1 MFMGGVTADSNID
14 NSTVL
19 SRQFAQGNLAPNIA
33 YGATQTRGFSD
44 SGTQTTS
51 FPDGEFAAVPN
62 SSYPFTPTLG
72 QDFTGRL
79 GTMVSQS
86 RTQSETYA
94 NLAQQSTSSALTRFS
109 EIRNAYS
116 QGQSSD
122 TVSGV
127 GTTYGS
133 SNTVTVEVT
142 LTVTDCMG
150 AEGEDTVDLAYTCK
164 GS

>member
-1 MFMGGVTADSNID
+1 MFFFFKQKTAYEMRISDWSSD
-14 NSTVL
+14 VCSSDL
-19 SRQFAQGNLAPNIA
+19 NIA
-33 YGATQTRGFSD
+33 YGAAQTRGFSD

-79 GTMVSQS
+79 GTMASQS

-116 QGQSSD
+116 QGQSSE
-122 TVSGV
+122 TVSGGGTNERI
-127 GTTYGS
+127 GTTFS
-133 SNTVTVEVT
+133 EVDHAPNKNGKAT
-142 LTVTDCMG
+142 
-150 AEGEDTVDLAYTCK
+150 
-164 GS
+164 

>member
-1 MFMGGVTADSNID
+1 MRISDWSSDVCSSDL
-14 NSTVL
+14 TVF

-33 YGATQTRGFSD
+33 YGAAQTRGFSD

-79 GTMVSQS
+79 GTMASQS
-86 RTQSETYA
+86 RTQSESYA

-127 GTTYGS
+127 GTNDSIGTAFS
-133 SNTVTVEVT
+133 ERSEEHT
-142 LTVTDCMG
+142 
-150 AEGEDTVDLAYTCK
+150 
-164 GS
+164 S